1 MPAHTLAELQ
11 FKKPAGKLC
20 DVKALEL
27 VDVLG
32 KMVVGKK
39 KTDTPRMPERCGIQG
54 ISQDAG
60 LQGSRRKGLE
70 SLDNLGHVQ
79 ARALVNKIA
88 ATLAEMNAKTIDC
101 TVRDMEAKAEVDRT
115 AETLRNERVRIML
128 TY

>member
-39 KTDTPRMPERCGIQG
+39 KKQTRRE
-54 ISQDAG
+54 
-60 LQGSRRKGLE
+60 SRRDVEFK
-70 SLDNLGHVQ
+70 
-79 ARALVNKIA
+79 ALVKM
-88 ATLAEMNAKTIDC
+88 LAYRVAE
-101 TVRDMEAKAEVDRT
+101 EKA
-115 AETLRNERVRIML
+115 
-128 TY
+128 

>member
-20 DVKALEL
+20 YVKALEL

-32 KMVVGKK
+32 KMLLGKK
-39 KTDTPRMPERCGIQG
+39 KTDTPLIPERCGIQG

-70 SLDNLGHVQ
+70 N
-79 ARALVNKIA
+79 
-88 ATLAEMNAKTIDC
+88 
-101 TVRDMEAKAEVDRT
+101 
-115 AETLRNERVRIML
+115 
-128 TY
+128 

>member
-11 FKKPAGKLC
+11 FKKPVGKLC

-39 KTDTPRMPERCGIQG
+39 KKKKPRMPKRCGIQG

-70 SLDNLGHVQ
+70 S
-79 ARALVNKIA
+79 
-88 ATLAEMNAKTIDC
+88 
-101 TVRDMEAKAEVDRT
+101 
-115 AETLRNERVRIML
+115 
-128 TY
+128 

>member
-39 KTDTPRMPERCGIQG
+39 KTDTPRIPERCGIQ
-54 ISQDAG
+54 DAG
-60 LQGSRRKGLE
+60 LQSSRRKGLE
-70 SLDNLGHVQ
+70 SFDNLGHVQ

-88 ATLAEMNAKTIDC
+88 ATLAEMNAKTIDG

-115 AETLRNERVRIML
+115 ADTLRNERVRIML

>member
-20 DVKALEL
+20 NVKALEL

-32 KMVVGKK
+32 KIVVGKK

-60 LQGSRRKGLE
+60 LQANRRKGLE
-70 SLDNLGHVQ
+70 S
-79 ARALVNKIA
+79 
-88 ATLAEMNAKTIDC
+88 
-101 TVRDMEAKAEVDRT
+101 
-115 AETLRNERVRIML
+115 
-128 TY
+128 

>member
-11 FKKPAGKLC
+11 FKKPVGKLC

-39 KTDTPRMPERCGIQG
+39 KKKKKPRMPKRCGIQG

-70 SLDNLGHVQ
+70 S
-79 ARALVNKIA
+79 
-88 ATLAEMNAKTIDC
+88 
-101 TVRDMEAKAEVDRT
+101 
-115 AETLRNERVRIML
+115 
-128 TY
+128 